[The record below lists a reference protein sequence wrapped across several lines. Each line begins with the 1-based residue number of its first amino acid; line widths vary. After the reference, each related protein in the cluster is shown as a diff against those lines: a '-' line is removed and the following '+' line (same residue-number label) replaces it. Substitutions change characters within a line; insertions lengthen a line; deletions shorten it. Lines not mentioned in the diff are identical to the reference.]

1 MNEKTIKILLEEA
14 ALTPEQLVQVREE
27 QKRSGTSLQI
37 TLDKIGLGE
46 EKIVKILSEKFRIPM
61 VDWSNVQINPE
72 VLSIVPEEKARKYLV
87 FPLSV
92 ERMERRQSRITL
104 AMVDP
109 LDLATLTEISFMTG
123 CNVKPMIAS
132 ESSILNAIKKYYG
145 MVSEKIGSSE
155 EKEPGGPMGIG
166 LKPPVMGE
174 EKASPIKG
182 IEELRTLAKDLAE
195 SIESLEEKEEIIPA
209 GPENQADKWLV
220 QILTQA
226 FKKGVSEVHL
236 DPHER
241 GLTARY
247 RIDGILYNFGESP
260 AGLKKAVISALKQ
273 RGQITVPTDK
283 VPYQGDLILKLDS
296 KEKVEFLVSM
306 CPTFYGEK
314 ITLKTKRKATDLLD
328 VTRLGFEE
336 NTLKMFLKL
345 LDVPDGLILI
355 TSPLNGGKTTT
366 FYAILQYLNRPHLN
380 IVTLENMIEYAIMG
394 INQSYLENPERIREK
409 AFQLMDY
416 HPDVFGIGEI
426 LNKEAARIALDLS
439 SQTLVLATLTASD
452 TASALLQFFSLVE
465 PRTNWERSLVLD
477 SINCIVSQR
486 LVRQIC
492 PTCKE
497 EIKPQGSAS
506 GFNNLTPDLSTA
518 SEIPNPGTLSGPSEK
533 ESHIPSFYKGKGCA
547 DCHQTGYKGLTGLF
561 EIMRITR
568 EIKDMVLSEP
578 LTGNLRKILR
588 DLKMTTLEKSGMQ
601 KIKNGITSFEE
612 IKRVLAW

>member
-14 ALTPEQLVQVREE
+14 ALTPEQLAQVREE
-27 QKRSGTSLQI
+27 QRRSGTSLQI

-61 VDWSNVQINPE
+61 VDWSSVQINPE

-92 ERMERRQSRITL
+92 ERMERRQGRITL

-123 CNVKPMIAS
+123 CNIKPMIAS

-145 MVSEKIGSSE
+145 MVSEKIESPE
-155 EKEPGGPMGIG
+155 EKESGGPMGVG
-166 LKPPVMGE
+166 LKSSILE

-182 IEELRTLAKDLAE
+182 IEELRTLAKDLAG
-195 SIESLEEKEEIIPA
+195 SIESLEEKEEVIPA

-260 AGLKKAVISALKQ
+260 PGLKKAVISALKQ
-273 RGQITVPTDK
+273 RGQIPAPTDK

-314 ITLKTKRKATDLLD
+314 ITLKTKKKATDLLD
-328 VTRLGFEE
+328 VTKLGFEE

-380 IVTLENMIEYAIMG
+380 IVTLEDLIEYSIMG
-394 INQSYLENPERIREK
+394 INQSYLENPEKIREK

-497 EIKPQGSAS
+497 ELKPQGNTP
-506 GFNNLTPDLSTA
+506 GFNKLTLGLSTS
-518 SEIPNPGTLSGPSEK
+518 SEIPNPGIPPGPSEK
-533 ESHIPSFYKGKGCA
+533 ESSMPSFYKGKGCA